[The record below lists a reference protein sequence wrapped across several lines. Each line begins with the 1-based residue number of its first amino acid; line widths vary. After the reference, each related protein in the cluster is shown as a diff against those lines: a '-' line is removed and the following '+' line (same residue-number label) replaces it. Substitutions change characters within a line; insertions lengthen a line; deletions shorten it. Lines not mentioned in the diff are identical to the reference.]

1 MSQRQK
7 QHQGRSEGDDRDLEG
22 RDVGGGELDVTD
34 IVSSESVA
42 AAEDARDISRI
53 LDQNEGYDRPQ
64 PRSPGV
70 GDSRGRNPRRKPRG

>member
-7 QHQGRSEGDDRDLEG
+7 QHQGRSEGDDRDLGG
-22 RDVGGGELDVTD
+22 RDIEGGELEVTD
-34 IVSSESVA
+34 IVNSESVA

-64 PRSPGV
+64 PRSPGA
-70 GDSRGRNPRRKPRG
+70 GESRGRKPRRKPRG